1 MTGASLLL
9 YVVSVV
15 LAGIAVFGAMAYI
28 MHKQESLQ
36 SAGQQHVFWHAL
48 RELMVVPGG
57 LLIFLFSLAAL
68 LPGLGLAG
76 EAGGNLSHGV
86 RVAIL
91 AATAWVLI
99 RSLAVGRQ
107 LILIRHDIHASDNL
121 EARRIYTQIRVI
133 ERLLAVAIVVIVLAL
148 ILMSFE
154 RMRQV
159 GVSLIASAGVIGVI
173 IGFAAQRTI
182 ATVLAGLQIALTQPI
197 RLDDVVIVEGEWG
210 WIEEITLTY
219 VVVKV
224 WDLRR
229 LIVPIQ
235 YFIEQPFQNW
245 TRTSADILGTVFLH
259 TDYRVPV
266 EEVRAK
272 LHEILESS
280 PLWDRK
286 AWCLQ
291 VTEARPATLEL
302 RALMSSRNSPEAWDL
317 RCLVREKLLG
327 WLQETYPQY
336 LPQTRVSLTAD
347 QGDDGNL
354 EGGSTRGGNGPVA

>member
-1 MTGASLLL
+1 MARGGWILIGAVL
-9 YVVSVV
+9 
-15 LAGIAVFGAMAYI
+15 LAGIGIYSGIAYMLRHQEAV
-28 MHKQESLQ
+28 QRVR
-36 SAGQQHVFWHAL
+36 QQQQFWHTVRRLLTVPIGLFLVLVSLAAMLPGLRISAAL
-48 RELMVVPGG
+48 REGSQHG
-57 LLIFLFSLAAL
+57 L
-68 LPGLGLAG
+68 
-76 EAGGNLSHGV
+76 
-86 RVAIL
+86 RVAII
-91 AATAWVLI
+91 AAVAWLLI
-99 RSLAVGRQ
+99 RALGVGRE
-107 LILIRHDIHASDNL
+107 LVLLRHDLHAADNL
-121 EARRIYTQIRVI
+121 EARRVYTQIRVI
-133 ERLLAVAIVVIVLAL
+133 ERLLAVAIIVIALAL
-148 ILMSFE
+148 VLMSFE

-159 GVSLIASAGVIGVI
+159 GVSLMASAGVIGI
-173 IGFAAQRTI
+173 IVGFAAQRTI

-219 VVVKV
+219 VVVKI

-266 EEVRAK
+266 EAVREK
-272 LHEILESS
+272 LHEILDGS

-302 RALMSSRNSPEAWDL
+302 RALMSARTSPEAWDL
-317 RCLVREKLLG
+317 RCLVREKLLT
-327 WLQETYPQY
+327 WLQETYPEC
-336 LPQTRVSLTAD
+336 LPLTRVTLSQGEGQTSIGD
-347 QGDDGNL
+347 QKS
-354 EGGSTRGGNGPVA
+354 EV